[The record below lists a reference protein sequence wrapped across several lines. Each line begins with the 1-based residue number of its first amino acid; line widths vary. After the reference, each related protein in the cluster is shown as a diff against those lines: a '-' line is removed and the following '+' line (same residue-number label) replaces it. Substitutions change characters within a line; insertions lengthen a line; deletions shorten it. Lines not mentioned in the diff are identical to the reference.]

1 LKVVY
6 EDFQKSVVDFA
17 KNNPKEIRKNTEF
30 RQKFNQLCLDL
41 GVDPMVCKDAFVNI
55 FPINFNSKE
64 DNLVRI
70 GLW

>member
-1 LKVVY
+1 MKTVY

-41 GVDPMVCKDAFVNI
+41 GVDPMVCKDEFVNRMI
-55 FPINFNSKE
+55 DEF
-64 DNLVRI
+64 L
-70 GLW
+70 